1 MMRKV
6 TMKTNILKL
15 TGTLTGALLLTLLT
29 ACGPSNPPP
38 TEPQPVTTPPA
49 PAVAAAPAAPA
60 APPAATPA
68 APPETP
74 SAAPATPA
82 AATPATAAPAGMV
95 TYVPLPTGNTMK
107 IDGTSTVHDWSM
119 KSSIISGSVEAD
131 ANFPES
137 ALTDAKAARPAV
149 NVSVPVKSLKSGTT
163 KMDTLTYEYLKQPEF
178 KNIEYRLIE
187 LKPKSAAGT
196 TGALKFDAVGALT
209 IMGITLTNNMLV
221 TIEKA
226 DGKLKIVGTT
236 AVKCTDYKLKPYRY
250 LVLTCGDDLKLSFD
264 WLLAPKAP

>member
-1 MMRKV
+1 
-6 TMKTNILKL
+6 
-15 TGTLTGALLLTLLT
+15 
-29 ACGPSNPPP
+29 
-38 TEPQPVTTPPA
+38 
-49 PAVAAAPAAPA
+49 
-60 APPAATPA
+60 
-68 APPETP
+68 
-74 SAAPATPA
+74 
-82 AATPATAAPAGMV
+82 MV

-137 ALTDAKAARPAV
+137 ALTDAKAAQPV
-149 NVSVPVKSLKSGTT
+149 VKVSVPVKSLKSGTT

-209 IMGITLTNNMLV
+209 IMGITLTNNMPV

-226 DGKLKIVGTT
+226 DGKLKIVGTA
-236 AVKCTDYKLKPYRY
+236 AVKCTDYKLQPYRY
-250 LVLTCGDDLKLSFD
+250 LVLTCGDDLKLSFE
-264 WLLAPKAP
+264 WVLAPKAP